1 MDSYERICD
10 ISVEQML
17 AISSYIQKEMVFGLQ
32 GQPSDLKMIPSFVDS
47 VCTGGKIINYRY
59 FCR

>member
-1 MDSYERICD
+1 MNNYEDICD

-17 AISSYIQKEMVFGLQ
+17 AISSYIQKEMVLGLQ

-47 VCTGGKIINYRY
+47 VCTGCDINPL
-59 FCR
+59 